1 MGSRQVSAAPQD
13 LAPQQWHERAVA
25 AERGGDRA
33 GAMALYRAA
42 LAQHPG
48 HADLLNSAGN
58 LHMRSGDAAAAAEL
72 FDQALSARPGSLD
85 LAINLAIAW
94 TRAGRAQQAAAL
106 LEDHARAGARDPR
119 FHSARANALRAVD
132 RLDEAALAFDQALA
146 LDPGRAVAL
155 HGRAR
160 LALERA
166 ESDAPARF
174 DRALLAHGADPNA
187 WLGKAQALDAAG
199 DRANAR
205 AIAEQLV
212 AQAPGWHDG
221 LRFLAQLRLA
231 AGEQDFTSHLAEA
244 SARLPQDTSVVV
256 LHGELLAGIDRN
268 AEAAEIVRAARR
280 RLPDQ
285 EERLALL
292 EAIYAGAAGDDE
304 AAEQLF
310 SKLGSNSFERRLHEA
325 RHRLR
330 RGEYQRAEALLE
342 NALADQ
348 PWDIGAW
355 ALRGIVW
362 RLTDDKRAEWLHE
375 QAGLHALRPL
385 EGDGGVVTEAARMLH
400 QLHDE
405 SVFPLSQSLRGGT
418 QTRGRLFHRME
429 PELRRLADAIR
440 ATLEVHRAGLPP
452 ADETHPMLC
461 WRDQPWRIEGSW
473 SVRLAGGGDHHTGH
487 IHPQGIVSSA
497 LYLELPALDPDSG
510 EALLEL
516 GRPPADLR
524 LELGPLAVLRPR
536 AGHLALFPSTLYH
549 GTTPFGSG
557 RRMTVAFDVTAA

>member
-1 MGSRQVSAAPQD
+1 MSAAPQK
-13 LAPQQWHERAVA
+13 LAPQQWHEKAVA
-25 AERGGDRA
+25 AERGGDQA
-33 GAMALYRAA
+33 QAIAIYGAA

-48 HADLLNSAGN
+48 DADLLNSAGN
-58 LHMRSGDAAAAAEL
+58 LHMRSGNAAAAADY
-72 FDQALSARPGSLD
+72 FGRALAARPGTLAF
-85 LAINLAIAW
+85 AIN
-94 TRAGRAQQAAAL
+94 RAVALTQAGQSREAADL
-106 LEDHARAGARDPR
+106 LDDFTEPGAPDPR
-119 FHSARANALRAVD
+119 FHSARANALRAID
-132 RLDEAALAFDQALA
+132 RLDDAATAYDRALT
-146 LDPGRAVAL
+146 LDPGRVLAL

-160 LALERA
+160 IALERA
-166 ESDAPARF
+166 ETDAPARF
-174 DRALLAHGADPNA
+174 DRALQAHNADPNA

-199 DRANAR
+199 DAAAAR

-244 SARLPQDTSVVV
+244 SRRLPQDESIVF
-256 LHGELLAGIDRN
+256 LHGELLAGVDRN

-280 RLPDQ
+280 RLP
-285 EERLALL
+285 EHERLALL
-292 EAIYAGAAGDDE
+292 EAIYAGAAGDDN
-304 AAEQLF
+304 AAEALF
-310 SKLGSNSFERRLHEA
+310 AALKTECFERHLHEA
-325 RHRLR
+325 RHRIR
-330 RGEYQRAEALLE
+330 RGEHDRADALLTS
-342 NALADQ
+342 ALAEQ

-362 RLTDDKRAEWLHE
+362 RLTGDARAEWLHE

-385 EGDGGVVTEAARMLH
+385 EGDPAVLADAVCMLH
-400 QLHDE
+400 QLHDS
-405 SVFPLSQSLRGGT
+405 SVFPLGQSLRGGT

-452 ADETHPMLC
+452 ADETHPLLR
-461 WRDQPWRIEGSW
+461 WRDRPWRIEGSW
-473 SVRLAGGGDHHTGH
+473 SVRLAGGGDYHTGH

-524 LELGPLAVLRPR
+524 LDLGPLTVFRPL

-549 GTTPFGSG
+549 GTTPFGAG